1 MKVDLVKTGAKL
13 KTMEVYWS
21 IEGQIAWIQ
30 NQGLNC
36 IDIDVWWQIRDLIE
50 EIQNQG
56 SNWKRR
62 VNKVTEI
69 DQNRGQIEEIESLL
83 IN

>member
-1 MKVDLVKTGAKL
+1 MI
-13 KTMEVYWS
+13 WS
-21 IEGQIAWIQ
+21 